1 MQNVCVKFLF
11 VMAAQ
16 RRYRFYI
23 QGVIEINGIILITS
37 YWLHVLVEK
46 IQTIVLN
53 SNEATY
59 YKYKLVSST
68 NLDCRFLI

>member
-11 VMAAQ
+11 VMATQ

-37 YWLHVLVEK
+37 YWLHVEK

-53 SNEATY
+53 GNEATY
-59 YKYKLVSST
+59 YKYKLVSSI